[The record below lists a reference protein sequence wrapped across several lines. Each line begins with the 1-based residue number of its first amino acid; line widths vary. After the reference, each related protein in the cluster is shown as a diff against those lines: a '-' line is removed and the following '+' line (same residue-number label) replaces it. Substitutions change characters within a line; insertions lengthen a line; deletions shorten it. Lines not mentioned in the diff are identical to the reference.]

1 MTHATKNSSL
11 ALVATL
17 IGLVWALPACAQQQ
31 VRLDARLGE
40 PVLLAGQKNKVYL
53 KVGLTGFALEK
64 PSARPAV
71 NVAIVLDK
79 SGSMSGQKLMRAKE
93 AARMAVDRLSPNDIV
108 SVVSYDSTVKV
119 VVPATKASD
128 KPAIHAGIGRLA
140 AGGNTALFAGVS
152 KGADELRKF
161 LADERVNRVILLSDG
176 LANVGPSTPGDLEG
190 LGVALGREGMSVT
203 TIGLGLD
210 YNEDLMTKLAAASDG
225 NHVFVERPEQLAHFF
240 NLEFGDVL
248 SVVAQDVEVTVRC
261 APGVRPVRALG
272 READIVGQ
280 EVRARLNQLYAER
293 EKFVMLELEVQPNE
307 KGATMPVV
315 EVGVTYGNMV
325 TGQTD
330 QVAAKVTARYT
341 DDAGEVQRSADR
353 DVMVKAIQLEAT
365 ERNRMAMLL
374 NDQGKR
380 QEAQRVLQDN
390 AAFLDENFRTWN
402 APSLKSLGE
411 SNLEDSKNLDPED
424 YRRQRKQMRRKQYMF
439 DMQQSY

>member
-1 MTHATKNSSL
+1 M
-11 ALVATL
+11 
-17 IGLVWALPACAQQQ
+17 
-31 VRLDARLGE
+31 
-40 PVLLAGQKNKVYL
+40 LAGQKNKVYL

-93 AARMAVDRLSPNDIV
+93 AARMAVDRLSPDDIV
-108 SVVSYDSTVKV
+108 SVISYDSTVKV

-161 LADERVNRVILLSDG
+161 LAEERVNRVILLSDG

-390 AAFLDENFRTWN
+390 AAFLNESFRTWN
-402 APSLKSLGE
+402 APSLKSLEE

>member
-1 MTHATKNSSL
+1 VTHAKKNSSL
-11 ALVATL
+11 ALLALLT
-17 IGLVWALPACAQQQ
+17 GLLWALPACAQQQ

-128 KPAIHAGIGRLA
+128 KPAIHTGIGRLA

-161 LADERVNRVILLSDG
+161 LAEERVNRVILLSDG

-307 KGATMPVV
+307 QGATTPVV

-390 AAFLDENFRTWN
+390 AAFLNESWRTWN
-402 APSLKSLGE
+402 APSLKSLEE